1 MKRLMAPLYLF
12 LILVLLGLTIR
23 YIAGK
28 NSELWQIW
36 SSVDVTSAVALAAL
50 AFFAY
55 RQMLRDDDE
64 VRIMLEVDGKRHD
77 TGLCL
82 LRKDCTRSE
91 IIGVLGMMQRRTK
104 ERFMYD
110 PVHLHDL
117 LNELNRVQKGKA
129 KELAVPLSQEEFEQF
144 VLAQKDR
151 SNG

>member
-1 MKRLMAPLYLF
+1 MQKLKAPLYIF
-12 LILVLLGLTIR
+12 LVLVCLGLAIR
-23 YIAGK
+23 YIAGT
-28 NSELWQIW
+28 NSALWQIW
-36 SSVDVTSAVALAAL
+36 SSIDVASAVALAAL

-64 VRIMLEVDGKRHD
+64 VRIMFEVNGKRHD

-104 ERFMYD
+104 ERFAYD
-110 PVHLHDL
+110 PAHLHDL

-144 VLAQKDR
+144 VLAKE
-151 SNG
+151 NP